1 MSLIWFCVHDG
12 LDGWM
17 AGWTTS
23 SSPNHRRCALDLLSL
38 IANRKLNRQLLKD
51 GGPPSLR
58 CSNWNSMVLFTDYS
72 FDLSV
77 YIISTS
83 LSWLRVIVFLWL
95 AVVISTPPP
104 KNDQTQKTLYCFKSN
119 KILYVFIGDISGY
132 SGYIT
137 SIFGFKTSC
146 SLYRSVKI
154 QGRIVEM
161 KIPLGYKELGRK
173 IKKRSMARG

>member
-1 MSLIWFCVHDG
+1 
-12 LDGWM
+12 
-17 AGWTTS
+17 
-23 SSPNHRRCALDLLSL
+23 
-38 IANRKLNRQLLKD
+38 
-51 GGPPSLR
+51 
-58 CSNWNSMVLFTDYS
+58 MVGCGD
-72 FDLSV
+72 
-77 YIISTS
+77 IN
-83 LSWLRVIVFLWL
+83 
-95 AVVISTPPP
+95 PPP
-104 KNDQTQKTLYCFKSN
+104 QNDQTQKTLYCFKSN

-173 IKKRSMARG
+173 IKKEKHGERLVEDRLGLP